1 MPPTTTPPTAFQLPY
16 VARLGFVLLSV
27 TLLVYWMHVLGS
39 IVTLLLFSII
49 LSMAMFPLTQ
59 WLEKKGLPSTL
70 SITLAILAF
79 TAVFVGIGFVIGY
92 EVNEFMQML
101 PQMLS
106 KMESCAAQMQQWAY
120 EHLKISHKMQVN
132 KLQEYT
138 QNLSSKSGDM
148 VGSAVTTTGSMLGM
162 LAIVPVFIF
171 FVLYYRNMLTQFL
184 YKVFSNTPKS
194 KLNGVF
200 SKIYEV
206 VHNYLYGLFLVT
218 LIVGTLNS
226 IGLLALG
233 IQSAFF
239 FGFLAAILLIIP
251 YFGILIGS
259 ILPIVV
265 ALVTKE
271 SPMYALGVAGIFFF
285 VQILEG
291 NFITPYIVGSKI
303 SINPLAAIVALFL
316 CEMLWGIAGM
326 ALALPLTAILKV
338 IFDSVV
344 YLKPYGYVL
353 GEPEV
358 DKERELKST
367 KIQALERE
375 LVETIH
381 ETTDEVKAIFHKKKS
396 IKKAS

>member
-1 MPPTTTPPTAFQLPY
+1 MPPTTPTPSFQLPY
-16 VARLGFVLLSV
+16 VARLAFGLLCV

-49 LSMAMFPLTQ
+49 LSMAMYPLTQ
-59 WLEKKGLPSTL
+59 WFEKKGLPSAVAISLTIL
-70 SITLAILAF
+70 SF
-79 TAVFVGIGFVIGY
+79 TTVFLGVGVVIGY
-92 EVNEFMQML
+92 EVNEFMEML
-101 PQMLS
+101 PKILT
-106 KMESCAAQMQQWAY
+106 KVELYAAQLQQWAF
-120 EHLKISHKMQVN
+120 EHLKISPKMQVN

-138 QNLSSKSGDM
+138 QNLGAKSGDM
-148 VGSAVTTTGSMLGM
+148 VGSAVSTTGSMLGY
-162 LAIVPVFIF
+162 LSILPVFIF
-171 FVLYYRNMLTQFL
+171 FIIYYRNLLQQFL
-184 YKVFSNTPKS
+184 YKVFSSTKKS

-200 SKIYEV
+200 NKIYEV

-218 LIVGTLNS
+218 IIVGTLNS

-265 ALVTKE
+265 ALVTKD

-316 CEMLWGIAGM
+316 CEMLWGISGM

-338 IFDSVV
+338 IFDSVDS
-344 YLKPYGYVL
+344 LKPYGYVL

-358 DKERELKST
+358 EKELELKST
-367 KIQALERE
+367 KIQAIERE
-375 LVETIH
+375 IVETIH
-381 ETTDEVKAIFHKKKS
+381 EKTDEVKAIFHKKKVV
-396 IKKAS
+396 KKAS